1 VEHTLA
7 EPRTDREFV
16 SSFAKGLSVIRAFGR
31 ETPAMTLSEVAQK
44 TGMTRAGARRFL
56 LTLEALGY
64 ACADGKRFSLTPKV
78 LELGFSYLSSMDVWD
93 VAMPFMEQ
101 VTEEIRESCSASVL
115 EGHDVVYVARVPTK
129 RIMSVSLHLGARLP
143 AFATSMGRVLLA
155 ALGDDAARA
164 IVEASDRTRFTRE
177 TVTDPEE
184 LMKIV
189 RQTRDQGY
197 ALVNQELEEGL
208 CSVAVPLVDSSGRV
222 LAALNVSGH
231 SSRTTPEEM
240 IEKYLPALLRAQ
252 KGIEN
257 AVV

>member
-1 VEHTLA
+1 MEQALIDNQ
-7 EPRTDREFV
+7 TDREFV
-16 SSFAKGLSVIRAFGR
+16 SSFAKGLAVIRAFGR
-31 ETPAMTLSEVAQK
+31 ETPEMTLSEVAQK
-44 TGMTRAGARRFL
+44 TGMTRAAARRFL

-64 ACADGKRFSLTPKV
+64 ACVEGKRFSLTPKV

-155 ALGDDAARA
+155 ALSDDAARA
-164 IVEASDRTRFTRE
+164 IIEASDRTAFTPS
-177 TVTDPEE
+177 TITNVNA

-189 RQTRDQGY
+189 QETRAQGY

-208 CSVAVPLVDSSGRV
+208 CSVAVPLVNSSGRV

-231 SSRTTPEEM
+231 SSRTTPDEM
-240 IEKYLPALLRAQ
+240 VESYLPALLRAQ
-252 KGIEN
+252 QGI
-257 AVV
+257 ARAIV

>member
-1 VEHTLA
+1 VEKTLI
-7 EPRTDREFV
+7 EGQSDREFV
-16 SSFAKGLSVIRAFGR
+16 SSFAKGLSVICAFGR
-31 ETPAMTLSEVAQK
+31 ETPDMTLSEVAQK
-44 TGMTRAGARRFL
+44 TGMTRAAARRFL

-115 EGHDVVYVARVPTK
+115 EGNDVVYVARVPTK

-155 ALGDDAARA
+155 ALSDEDARA
-164 IVEASDRTRFTRE
+164 IIQGSNRTRFTQA
-177 TVTDPEE
+177 TVTGLDD
-184 LMKIV
+184 LMEIV
-189 RQTRDQGY
+189 RTTRTQGY

-208 CSVAVPLVDSSGRV
+208 CSVAVPLVNSSGRV

-231 SSRTTPEEM
+231 SSRTTPAEM
-240 IEKYLPALLRAQ
+240 IESYLPALLRAQ
-252 KGIEN
+252 EGI
-257 AVV
+257 AKAIV